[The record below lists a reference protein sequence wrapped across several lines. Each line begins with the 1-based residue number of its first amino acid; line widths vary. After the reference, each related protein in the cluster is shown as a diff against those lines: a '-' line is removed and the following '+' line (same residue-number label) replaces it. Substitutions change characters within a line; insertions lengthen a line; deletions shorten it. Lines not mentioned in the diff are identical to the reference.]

1 MSIKLILLIIKISRS
16 YVKSANYDIDDLP
29 RTVIPSGIPD
39 WENAPGLDGKD
50 GSVPLK
56 DIEEHVQKLH
66 ADSDI
71 GFSKEY
77 EEIQRYC
84 VHDLQVTHDHC
95 SHPDNKCKNRYL
107 NIVACKSTKE
117 WGVLLINILTFSVHY
132 R

>member
-1 MSIKLILLIIKISRS
+1 M
-16 YVKSANYDIDDLP
+16 
-29 RTVIPSGIPD
+29 
-39 WENAPGLDGKD
+39 
-50 GSVPLK
+50 PLK

-107 NIVACKSTKE
+107 NIVACKFK
-117 WGVLLINILTFSVHY
+117 IN
-132 R
+132 